1 MTVFKEEINKLTAD
15 KKLLE
20 KSLEIEK
27 KTSKSKSSQIQSGY
41 YDKMLHFNSGDIEN
55 AKWLIMIQ
63 DR

>member
-41 YDKMLHFNSGDIEN
+41 YDKMLHFNSGDIV
-55 AKWLIMIQ
+55 KW
-63 DR
+63 